1 MKKCCVLVVVVAVLV
16 WSSGAFAEL
25 SITGDFASGKVAEYY
40 SSVVALEGYEGGKLY
55 HWELTKGKLPD
66 GLSTEDAGMGILI
79 HSEKYAIRLK
89 GRPEKAG
96 MYTFTFRVYDVEDPS
111 DYAEKEFSVVIEE
124 NLDLPAPEIKGTFPA
139 SGTIGKP
146 YRGTIEAQN
155 GRLPYEWDYD
165 ENLLPDGLRMK
176 EMLNDT
182 TKLELSGVPE
192 KNGEYKFTVTVTDVY
207 GMSASQ
213 EVSIV
218 IGDGS
223 DPTPINPDPV
233 SPDPTP
239 INPDPVSPDP
249 TPINPDPVSPDPTPI
264 NPDPVSPDPT
274 PTPVSSSGGGG
285 GCNSGFGVLIL
296 AALVLK
302 RSR

>member
-1 MKKCCVLVVVVAVLV
+1 
-16 WSSGAFAEL
+16 
-25 SITGDFASGKVAEYY
+25 
-40 SSVVALEGYEGGKLY
+40 
-55 HWELTKGKLPD
+55 
-66 GLSTEDAGMGILI
+66 
-79 HSEKYAIRLK
+79 
-89 GRPEKAG
+89 
-96 MYTFTFRVYDVEDPS
+96 
-111 DYAEKEFSVVIEE
+111 
-124 NLDLPAPEIKGTFPA
+124 
-139 SGTIGKP
+139 GKP